1 MKQKVQKQL
10 HPLFSNKTFPPDSS
24 SFVIQF
30 HFPLDAK
37 GLKAFVRS
45 PWSHLSALIERPEG
59 QIIQIHSESNTLI
72 LENKKICGFRRQNM
86 DQWDCVVQ
94 DGLAMDKGCR
104 AKWTSPRVWSSGGT
118 LMSHLVSTQS
128 PSWLRWTCLSA
139 CTGVQQ
145 GSVRCYRNVCRL
157 DSLKMM
163 VSKLPICDTS

>member
-1 MKQKVQKQL
+1 MGEGWGGMKQKVQKQL

-37 GLKAFVRS
+37 GLKAFGRS

-86 DQWDCVVQ
+86 DQ
-94 DGLAMDKGCR
+94 
-104 AKWTSPRVWSSGGT
+104 
-118 LMSHLVSTQS
+118 
-128 PSWLRWTCLSA
+128 
-139 CTGVQQ
+139 
-145 GSVRCYRNVCRL
+145 
-157 DSLKMM
+157 
-163 VSKLPICDTS
+163 

>member
-86 DQWDCVVQ
+86 DQ
-94 DGLAMDKGCR
+94 
-104 AKWTSPRVWSSGGT
+104 
-118 LMSHLVSTQS
+118 
-128 PSWLRWTCLSA
+128 
-139 CTGVQQ
+139 
-145 GSVRCYRNVCRL
+145 
-157 DSLKMM
+157 
-163 VSKLPICDTS
+163 

>member
-59 QIIQIHSESNTLI
+59 QIIQIHSGGQFSNMNYCSIYLSPFQ
-72 LENKKICGFRRQNM
+72 KFMHKII
-86 DQWDCVVQ
+86 
-94 DGLAMDKGCR
+94 
-104 AKWTSPRVWSSGGT
+104 S
-118 LMSHLVSTQS
+118 
-128 PSWLRWTCLSA
+128 
-139 CTGVQQ
+139 
-145 GSVRCYRNVCRL
+145 
-157 DSLKMM
+157 
-163 VSKLPICDTS
+163 